1 MDDNLDDDMEDGS
14 GSKSKGFSS
23 SGNEKSL
30 QNEEDQDDSE
40 DKNLMKDFYCWPN
53 PPKSM

>member
-1 MDDNLDDDMEDGS
+1 MDNNLDDDMEDGS

-40 DKNLMKDFYCWPN
+40 DKNLMKDYYCWPN